1 MAIGRHGSID
11 GAAERARDGSR
22 DGGLLPCREQKK
34 DDGMPLDDLSRE
46 YIALAFGIERVF
58 PGFVDAYFGPPEV
71 KETALAGDSPA
82 PAALLARAHELEEAV
97 AAADLLDSR
106 REFLGA
112 QVRAMATVCR
122 MLAGE
127 AVDYRDEVRSLFD
140 IEPGFTPEAVFD
152 AAIAELEELLP
163 GEGDVRERMIAWRAG
178 YAVDLA
184 AAQQMIDLI
193 AAETRRRTLAIV
205 DLPEGEGFA
214 VEFVRDK
221 PWSGYNWY
229 LGNYRSRVEVN
240 TDLPIHAHE
249 LTALI
254 AHEGY
259 PGHHAEHSLKE
270 QILYRDH
277 GYGEHAIQAINTP
290 ECVISEGIAT
300 LAESIVFPEGEGA
313 RWQAEHLYPLA
324 GLTGEPE
331 REARIA
337 RARVALR
344 AVSGNAALL
353 LHHEGRSEDEA
364 LAYLMR
370 YALRSEKEARQSL
383 RFLANP
389 LWRAYT
395 FTYHVGRD
403 LLGRWIEA
411 APAAERA

>member
-1 MAIGRHGSID
+1 
-11 GAAERARDGSR
+11 
-22 DGGLLPCREQKK
+22 
-34 DDGMPLDDLSRE
+34 MPLDDLSRE
-46 YIALAFGIERVF
+46 YISLAFGIERVF

-71 KETALAGDSPA
+71 KEMIFAGDA
-82 PAALLARAHELEEAV
+82 PERAALLARAQELGEAI
-97 AAADLLDSR
+97 ATADLLDSR
-106 REFLGA
+106 RAFLAA
-112 QVRAMATVCR
+112 QVTAMVTVCR
-122 MLAGE
+122 KLAGE
-127 AVDYRDEVRSLFD
+127 DVDYRDEVRSLFD
-140 IEPGFTPEAVFD
+140 IEPAFTSEAVFD
-152 AAIAELEELLP
+152 GAIAELDELLP
-163 GEGDVRERMIAWRAG
+163 GDGDVRERMIAWRAG
-178 YAVDLA
+178 YAIDTEA
-184 AAQQMIDLI
+184 ARRMIDLI
-193 AAETRRRTLAIV
+193 AAETRRRTLEIV
-205 DLPEGEGFA
+205 ALPESEGFE
-214 VEFVRDK
+214 VTFVQDK

-229 LGNYRSRVEVN
+229 LGDYRSKIEVN

-259 PGHHAEHSLKE
+259 PGHHTEHALKE

-277 GYGEHAIQAINTP
+277 GYGEHAIQLINTP

-324 GLTGEPE
+324 GLTGDPE

-337 RARVALR
+337 RARAALR

-353 LHHEGRSEDEA
+353 LHHEGRSEDEV

-370 YALRSEKEARQSL
+370 FALRSETEARQSL

-395 FTYHVGRD
+395 FTYHVGRE

-411 APAAERA
+411 APAAERASRFRLLLVGQVTPSRVRSWIADEASGAA